1 MYFPRIEAK
10 PRTPATGPGPHAR
23 GAPPGGGPRPG
34 RAGRPGALSGLVPP
48 AGDVHIPGPPTNVHA
63 SEISR
68 TYVVLSWDPPA
79 PRGRE
84 PLTYFVEKVPRPPSP
99 RACGR
104 SEVEGLLRR
113 PEGSSGQS
121 HRAAVAHGGAG
132 GAPRGRAV
140 CNEPTSRQLHCP
152 ASGVAPSARAMS
164 PVPAS
169 LLPRGHRAGAT

>member
-1 MYFPRIEAK
+1 M
-10 PRTPATGPGPHAR
+10 
-23 GAPPGGGPRPG
+23 
-34 RAGRPGALSGLVPP
+34 
-48 AGDVHIPGPPTNVHA
+48 HA

-140 CNEPTSRQLHCP
+140 CNEPTSRQPHCP

-164 PVPAS
+164 PVPES
-169 LLPRGHRAGAT
+169 LLSTWAPGRGNLSPRDQGGAAGPLLLLTACPYAAWPPGGDVVEQFPLQVAGLAWPAAGPQVWTRVGR